1 MTPLRTSVSVTVTH
15 SMTCDV
21 KQILCESSETETET
35 ETETGCTELNMFF
48 VDCCQYE

>member
-35 ETETGCTELNMFF
+35 GCAELNMFF